1 MTFEWLNNLPINGLG
16 YPVLT
21 FAVIYLIMT
30 YRQSTEVYKE
40 IKQTLTDDNNKL
52 REENDDNR
60 KTLREYEEKIRDAMK
75 KELTSLSEAR
85 DGLRSSENH
94 FIKVLSE
101 EKMRHMEEIAQI
113 KASYADKLNEL
124 DSDFYKKLDRLDK
137 LTRNAIK
144 TIGDLYSRK
153 IELISESQ
161 NADHIDVEKINSA
174 IETLRELSSVTSDLK
189 IKQLDFIQRAE
200 STVRSKEVELNY
212 LVDQISDIS
221 SKHLVVAVFGP
232 DVAESVKKNETR
244 YLKSADF

>member
-1 MTFEWLNNLPINGLG
+1 MEMSYNKWLNNE
-16 YPVLT
+16 
-21 FAVIYLIMT
+21 
-30 YRQSTEVYKE
+30 R
-40 IKQTLTDDNNKL
+40 
-52 REENDDNR
+52 
-60 KTLREYEEKIRDAMK
+60 IRHLED
-75 KELTSLSEAR
+75 
-85 DGLRSSENH
+85 
-94 FIKVLSE
+94 
-101 EKMRHMEEIAQI
+101 IAQI
-113 KASYADKLNEL
+113 KASYSDKLNEL

-137 LTRNAIK
+137 LTHNAIK
-144 TIGDLYSRK
+144 TIGDLYARK

-244 YLKSADF
+244 YFKK